1 MRRECMCGGVRRGVR
16 SFRLEGVGVIVMLAL
31 ESGAVGP
38 CL

>member
-1 MRRECMCGGVRRGVR
+1 MRRERVFGSVCGGVR